1 MRKITYKRFELR
13 AYITI
18 LIGLIF
24 VSVKMYFPEY
34 FDMHSKN
41 KLFVVV
47 SDSMDLTIAPHSSII
62 VDKSKDYI
70 VVDDIITFKY
80 DLNDDGYKEIITHR
94 LHAIEDGIYKTM
106 SDKYNQID
114 RWDIY
119 ESDIIGK
126 VTLAIPYL
134 GLIVLGLQRVTI
146 PIMLVLLFL
155 ILAILAKSL
164 IKWDKL

>member
-1 MRKITYKRFELR
+1 MRKITYKRFELL

-24 VSVKMYFPEY
+24 VSVKMYFPKY

-114 RWDIY
+114 RWIY
-119 ESDIIGK
+119 IWEWYYWKSYFSNSLSWSHCFRSSESYYSNYVSSTILNISDIS
-126 VTLAIPYL
+126 
-134 GLIVLGLQRVTI
+134 Q
-146 PIMLVLLFL
+146 
-155 ILAILAKSL
+155 
-164 IKWDKL
+164 KLN